1 MRPKSRLILV
11 AFACVIFTN
20 TTSVQAEDLKR
31 WRFVLPSGEFLTEN
45 GTIQV
50 VEGLPSVYSNRVIYY
65 DPYGKTPNRCAAGC
79 TFALD
84 TYQNEEGTTTTTAV
98 VTTTSSSTSST
109 TTVAGGSNSGTTTTS
124 VQSSTSTSTS
134 TSTTTTAAPSSAGPF
149 TGWTLRIAQLSQ
161 NQMQINGCLNNT
173 GSTTPLTVTASW
185 TVSKDGVS
193 VGSGSGTSS
202 GLLLSSSS
210 NPVCPTEFLANVSG
224 LTASTEYVVTYSGGI
239 AGNIVSGSRTI
250 VTSNAPP
257 TTTTTTTT
265 TVAPTTTTVAPTTT
279 ATATTSTTRPSSI
292 TIEPATTSSSAPKS
306 DNTST
311 TEVGSSNSFSESPS
325 SSSSVS
331 SAETT
336 TTTAVPNGE
345 VRAFVGGVEV
355 KSETTVAD
363 GAVTVSV
370 GAVTAEIADGE
381 ASDNSQN
388 TQVEQGL
395 VLSSGESA
403 DVSVD
408 GLQPNSEVE
417 VVIYSTPRNLG
428 SLQVNEFGELVA
440 SIQIPSD
447 MESGPHTL
455 VLSGLDQFGK
465 QIELKFGLVVYSP
478 DSYIPIWV
486 WFLVGLLL
494 FLLAASLVSQ
504 KNKKVIIA
512 T

>member
-1 MRPKSRLILV
+1 MKRIALLLFVLCVYVLGTHATLV
-11 AFACVIFTN
+11 E
-20 TTSVQAEDLKR
+20 AEDLKR
-31 WRFVLPSGEFLTEN
+31 WKIVTPSGEVL
-45 GTIQV
+45 GI
-50 VEGLPSVYSNRVIYY
+50 VEGLPSVYTSRVINY
-65 DPYGKTPNRCAAGC
+65 DPYGVTPNRCAAGC
-79 TFALD
+79 TFVLD
-84 TYQNEEGTTTTTAV
+84 SFQNVEGTTTTTTSTTTTSTTV
-98 VTTTSSSTSST
+98 VGGSTSSSTS
-109 TTVAGGSNSGTTTTS
+109 TTS
-124 VQSSTSTSTS
+124 SS
-134 TSTTTTAAPSSAGPF
+134 STTTTTTATTTTNAPSSSGPF

-173 GSTTPLTVTASW
+173 GSSTPLTVTASW
-185 TVSKDGVS
+185 TVSKNGVS

-265 TVAPTTTTVAPTTT
+265 TTVAPTTTTVAPTTT
-279 ATATTSTTRPSSI
+279 NTTITSTTSPSPI
-292 TIEPATTSSSAPKS
+292 TVEPTTTSSSAPKS
-306 DNTST
+306 GNTDT
-311 TEVGSSNSFSESPS
+311 TEAGSDDSSSESSSNS
-325 SSSSVS
+325 SSVN
-331 SAETT
+331 SATTT

-345 VRAFVGGVEV
+345 VRASVGGVEV
-355 KSETTVAD
+355 DSETTVTE
-363 GAVTVSV
+363 GAVAVSV
-370 GAVTAEIADGE
+370 GEVTAEIANAEESEDS
-381 ASDNSQN
+381 AS
-388 TQVEQGL
+388 TQAEQGL

-403 DVSVD
+403 DVSID

-428 SLQVNEFGELVA
+428 SLEVNEFGELVA
-440 SIQIPSD
+440 SIQIPKD

-455 VLSGLDQFGK
+455 VLSGLDKFGK

-486 WFLVGLLL
+486 WFLVGLLVIS
-494 FLLAASLVSQ
+494 LAVSLVSQ
-504 KNKKVIIA
+504 RSKKVVIA

>member
-124 VQSSTSTSTS
+124 VQGSTSTSTS

-265 TVAPTTTTVAPTTT
+265 TVAPTTTD
-279 ATATTSTTRPSSI
+279 TATTSTTSPSSI
-292 TIEPATTSSSAPKS
+292 TVEPTTTSSSAPKS
-306 DNTST
+306 GNTNT
-311 TEVGSSNSFSESPS
+311 TEVGSSNSSSESPS

-331 SAETT
+331 SAAAT

-345 VRAFVGGVEV
+345 VRASVGGVEV
-355 KSETTVAD
+355 KSETTLTQ
-363 GAVTVSV
+363 GAVTVTV
-370 GAVTAEIADGE
+370 GEITAEIANAE
-381 ASDNSQN
+381 KSDDSTN
-388 TQVEQGL
+388 TQAEQGL

-403 DVSVD
+403 DVSID
-408 GLQPNSEVE
+408 GMQPNSEVE

-494 FLLAASLVSQ
+494 ILLAASLVSQ

>member
-1 MRPKSRLILV
+1 MKRIALFLFVLCVYVLGTHATLV
-11 AFACVIFTN
+11 E
-20 TTSVQAEDLKR
+20 AEDLKR
-31 WRFVLPSGEFLTEN
+31 WKIVTPSGEVL
-45 GTIQV
+45 GI
-50 VEGLPSVYSNRVIYY
+50 VEGLPSVYTNRVINY
-65 DPYGKTPNRCAAGC
+65 DPYSVTPNRCAAGC
-79 TFALD
+79 TFVLD
-84 TYQNEEGTTTTTAV
+84 SFQNVEGTTTTTAV
-98 VTTTSSSTSST
+98 VATTSPSTSTT
-109 TTVAGGSNSGTTTTS
+109 TTVAGGSNSVTTTTS
-124 VQSSTSTSTS
+124 VQGSTSTS
-134 TSTTTTAAPSSAGPF
+134 TSTTTASTSATTTTAPSSSGPF

-173 GSTTPLTVTASW
+173 GSTSPLTVTATW

-265 TVAPTTTTVAPTTT
+265 TVAPTTTVAD
-279 ATATTSTTRPSSI
+279 TTSTTSPSSI
-292 TIEPATTSSSAPKS
+292 TVEPTTTSSSSPKS
-306 DNTST
+306 GNTNT
-311 TEVGSSNSFSESPS
+311 TEADSDDSSSVGSSNN
-325 SSSSVS
+325 SSVS
-331 SAETT
+331 SAAT

-345 VRAFVGGVEV
+345 VRASVGGVEV
-355 KSETTVAD
+355 KSETTVTD

-370 GAVTAEIADGE
+370 GEVTAEIANAETSND
-381 ASDNSQN
+381 STN
-388 TQVEQGL
+388 TQAEQGL

-403 DVSVD
+403 DVSID
-408 GLQPNSEVE
+408 GLQPNSEVG

-428 SLQVNEFGELVA
+428 SLEVNEFGELVA

-455 VLSGLDQFGK
+455 VLSGLDKFGK

-478 DSYIPIWV
+478 DSYIPVWV
-486 WFLVGLLL
+486 WFLVGLLVIS
-494 FLLAASLVSQ
+494 LAVSLVSQ
-504 KNKKVIIA
+504 RSKKVVSA

>member
-1 MRPKSRLILV
+1 MKRIALLLFVLCVYVLGTHATLV
-11 AFACVIFTN
+11 E
-20 TTSVQAEDLKR
+20 AEDLKR
-31 WRFVLPSGEFLTEN
+31 WKIVTPSGEVL
-45 GTIQV
+45 GI
-50 VEGLPSVYSNRVIYY
+50 VEGLPSVYTSRVINY
-65 DPYGKTPNRCAAGC
+65 DPYGVTPNRCAAGC
-79 TFALD
+79 TFVLD
-84 TYQNEEGTTTTTAV
+84 SFQNVEGTTTTTTSTTTTSTTV
-98 VTTTSSSTSST
+98 VGGSTSSSTS
-109 TTVAGGSNSGTTTTS
+109 TTS
-124 VQSSTSTSTS
+124 SS
-134 TSTTTTAAPSSAGPF
+134 STTTTTTATTTTNAPSSSGPF

-173 GSTTPLTVTASW
+173 GSSTPLTVTASW
-185 TVSKDGVS
+185 TVSKNGVS

-265 TVAPTTTTVAPTTT
+265 TTVAPTTTTVAPTTT
-279 ATATTSTTRPSSI
+279 TVAPTTTNTTITSTTSPSPI
-292 TIEPATTSSSAPKS
+292 TVEPTTTSSSAPKS
-306 DNTST
+306 GNTDT
-311 TEVGSSNSFSESPS
+311 TEAGSDDSSSESSSNS
-325 SSSSVS
+325 SSVN
-331 SAETT
+331 SATTT

-345 VRAFVGGVEV
+345 VRASVGGVEV
-355 KSETTVAD
+355 DSETTVTE
-363 GAVTVSV
+363 GAVAVSV
-370 GAVTAEIADGE
+370 GEVTAEIANAEESEDS
-381 ASDNSQN
+381 AS
-388 TQVEQGL
+388 TQAEQGL
-395 VLSSGESA
+395 VLSSGEFA
-403 DVSVD
+403 DVSID

-428 SLQVNEFGELVA
+428 SLEVNEFGELVA
-440 SIQIPSD
+440 SIQIPKD

-455 VLSGLDQFGK
+455 VLSGLDKFGK

-486 WFLVGLLL
+486 WFLVGLLVIS
-494 FLLAASLVSQ
+494 LAVSLVSQ
-504 KNKKVIIA
+504 RSKKVVIA

>member
-1 MRPKSRLILV
+1 MKRIALLLFV
-11 AFACVIFTN
+11 LCGYVLGTHATV
-20 TTSVQAEDLKR
+20 VEAEDLKR
-31 WRFVLPSGEFLTEN
+31 WKIVTPSGEVL
-45 GTIQV
+45 GI
-50 VEGLPSVYSNRVIYY
+50 VEGLPSVYTNRVINY
-65 DPYGKTPNRCAAGC
+65 DPYGVTPNRCAAGC
-79 TFALD
+79 TFVLD
-84 TYQNEEGTTTTTAV
+84 SFQNVEGTTTTTAV
-98 VTTTSSSTSST
+98 VATTSSSTSST
-109 TTVAGGSNSGTTTTS
+109 TTVAGGSNSGITTTS
-124 VQSSTSTSTS
+124 VQGSTSTSTS
-134 TSTTTTAAPSSAGPF
+134 TATTAAPSSAGPF

-265 TVAPTTTTVAPTTT
+265 TVAPTTTD
-279 ATATTSTTRPSSI
+279 TATTSTTSPSSI
-292 TIEPATTSSSAPKS
+292 TVEPTTTSSSAPKS
-306 DNTST
+306 GNTNT
-311 TEVGSSNSFSESPS
+311 TEVGSSNSSSESPS

-331 SAETT
+331 SAAAT

-345 VRAFVGGVEV
+345 VRASVGGVEV
-355 KSETTVAD
+355 KSETTLTQ
-363 GAVTVSV
+363 GAVTVTV
-370 GAVTAEIADGE
+370 GEITAEIANAE
-381 ASDNSQN
+381 KSDDSTN
-388 TQVEQGL
+388 TQAEQGL

-403 DVSVD
+403 DVSID
-408 GLQPNSEVE
+408 GMQPNSEVE

-494 FLLAASLVSQ
+494 ILLAASLVSQ

>member
-1 MRPKSRLILV
+1 MKRIALLLFVLCVYVLGTHATLV
-11 AFACVIFTN
+11 E
-20 TTSVQAEDLKR
+20 AEDLKR
-31 WRFVLPSGEFLTEN
+31 WKIVTPSGEVL
-45 GTIQV
+45 GI
-50 VEGLPSVYSNRVIYY
+50 VEGLPSVYTSRVINY
-65 DPYGKTPNRCAAGC
+65 DPYGVTPNRCAAGC
-79 TFALD
+79 TFVLD
-84 TYQNEEGTTTTTAV
+84 SFQNVEGTTTTTTSTTTTSTTV
-98 VTTTSSSTSST
+98 VGGSTSSSTS
-109 TTVAGGSNSGTTTTS
+109 TTS
-124 VQSSTSTSTS
+124 SS
-134 TSTTTTAAPSSAGPF
+134 STTTTTTATTTTNAPSSSGPF

-173 GSTTPLTVTASW
+173 GSSTPLTVTASW
-185 TVSKDGVS
+185 TVSKNGVS
-193 VGSGSGTSS
+193 VGSGSGISS

-265 TVAPTTTTVAPTTT
+265 TTVAPTTT
-279 ATATTSTTRPSSI
+279 NTTITSTTSPSPI
-292 TIEPATTSSSAPKS
+292 TVEPTTTSSSAPKS
-306 DNTST
+306 GNTDT
-311 TEVGSSNSFSESPS
+311 TEVGSNDS
-325 SSSSVS
+325 SSASSTGNSSVS
-331 SAETT
+331 SAATT

-345 VRAFVGGVEV
+345 VRASVGGVEV
-355 KSETTVAD
+355 DSETTVTE
-363 GAVTVSV
+363 GAVAVSV
-370 GAVTAEIADGE
+370 GEVTAEIANAEESEDS
-381 ASDNSQN
+381 AS
-388 TQVEQGL
+388 TQAEQGL

-403 DVSVD
+403 DVSID

-428 SLQVNEFGELVA
+428 SLEVNEFGELVA
-440 SIQIPSD
+440 SIQIPKD

-455 VLSGLDQFGK
+455 VLSGLDKFGK

-486 WFLVGLLL
+486 WFLVGLLVIS
-494 FLLAASLVSQ
+494 LAVSLVSQ
-504 KNKKVIIA
+504 RSKKVVIA